1 MKDLYSRFLPGVC
14 FITMLAALYAIFI
27 YAPTERTMGNVQ
39 RIFYFHISAW
49 WVAGVALFVVFVS
62 SVAYL
67 WKRERHF
74 DATALASTEIAVLFM
89 TVGITTGPIW
99 AKPIWGVYW
108 TWDPRLS
115 SALVCWLMYVAILML
130 RRYIPEESKRSNLS
144 AVAGILAFVNVPFV
158 FMTIRLFRTQHPQP
172 VIAGPGGDESGLA
185 PAMTHAFLI
194 TLVAFTFLYL
204 LLMQKRLAVEAT
216 EQQVDKLHKELELA

>member
-1 MKDLYSRFLPGVC
+1 MKSLYTRLLPWTCLVS
-14 FITMLAALYAIFI
+14 MLVSLYAIFL
-27 YAPTERTMGNVQ
+27 YAPTERTMGDVQ

-49 WVAGVALFVVFVS
+49 WIAGVALLVVFLA

-67 WKRERHF
+67 WKRERRF
-74 DATALASTEIAVLFM
+74 DAAALASTEIGVLFM
-89 TVGITTGPIW
+89 TIGITTGPIW
-99 AKPIWGVYW
+99 AKPIWGIYW
-108 TWDPRLS
+108 TWDPRLT

-130 RRYIPEESKRSNLS
+130 RRYIPEESKRSNLA
-144 AVAGILAFVNVPFV
+144 AVAGIIAFVNVPFV

-172 VIAGPGGDESGLA
+172 VIGGGDESGLA

-204 LLMQKRLAVEAT
+204 WLMQQRLEVEAT
-216 EQQVDKLHKELELA
+216 EQQVDDLHKELELA

>member
-1 MKDLYSRFLPGVC
+1 MKSLYSRALPVVC
-14 FITMLAALYAIFI
+14 LMTMIASLYSIFI
-27 YAPTERTMGNVQ
+27 YAPTERTMGDVQ

-49 WVAGVALFVVFVS
+49 WIAGVALFVVFLAS
-62 SVAYL
+62 AAYL
-67 WKRERHF
+67 WRRERRF
-74 DATALASTEIAVLFM
+74 DAAGLASTEIGVLFM
-89 TVGITTGPIW
+89 TIGITTGPIW
-99 AKPIWGVYW
+99 AKPIWGIYW
-108 TWDPRLS
+108 TWDPRLT

-144 AVAGILAFVNVPFV
+144 AVAGIIAFVNVPFV

-172 VIAGPGGDESGLA
+172 VIGGGDESGLA

-204 LLMQKRLAVEAT
+204 WLMDKRLAVEAT
-216 EQQVDKLHKELELA
+216 GQQVDDLHKELELA